1 MELPRNPTNAELLD
15 VSANIGLSAMEYIL
29 KLNSAGQKSELTS
42 HIRSVNKG
50 LVLLNKEWESEIA
63 ELVQDNLSILKED
76 SESPKYSET
85 IKSTLLTRWEY
96 GQAEYKLL
104 EAREQK
110 IIDAN
115 NEITKIHDNW
125 GVLKPSEQS
134 EAFPELL
141 DKVGQN
147 KTRIITNANDKA
159 VDRVSDDLKELQNI
173 LDAANMAKGL
183 DIKKKMDGLQVD
195 LTDMNAGY
203 FKQMARDLGFVEGET
218 VEKISTF
225 QLPKDAYITESGY
238 ADALETL
245 NKYENAVLSS
255 ELKLREQAEIAEDME
270 VFQVMNEWAH
280 APSSST
286 QSHKFQAI
294 TDLVFMDDPGE
305 MLQAPYANMGQSPS
319 TLFLSEADLQDAQGK
334 AKQILDLKAT
344 GKYPQA
350 IAALQN
356 LDLTTKKGYA
366 EIKAN
371 ILEQGIEAQE
381 DKAELLTSN
390 IASNILISTGN
401 LNKHMTTWNS
411 NNFDADEWKLP
422 TITVYSDIDKIK
434 GTVDLNKKLHA
445 DVLDRMVD
453 KAEDWGWRNDLQDRE
468 PYLDDF
474 DKAETYLQKFQA
486 ISQLRNKYLGAD
498 GQDKG
503 LAKDTWKN
511 EQTGKLFIA
520 LLQSFDWLFAADPTG
535 QVTAKTFGD

>member
-1 MELPRNPTNAELLD
+1 
-15 VSANIGLSAMEYIL
+15 
-29 KLNSAGQKSELTS
+29 
-42 HIRSVNKG
+42 
-50 LVLLNKEWESEIA
+50 
-63 ELVQDNLSILKED
+63 
-76 SESPKYSET
+76 
-85 IKSTLLTRWEY
+85 LTRWEY

-159 VDRVSDDLKELQNI
+159 IDRVSDDLKELQNI

-238 ADALETL
+238 ADALKTL

-270 VFQVMNEWAH
+270 VFQVMNEWAI
-280 APSSST
+280 APSSSI

-294 TDLVFMDDPGE
+294 TDLVFQDDPDDMPTS
-305 MLQAPYANMGQSPS
+305 ML
-319 TLFLSEADLQDAQGK
+319 FISEADRHDVK
-334 AKQILDLKAT
+334 NKVKMIEDVRH
-344 GKYPQA
+344 KYPQA
-350 IAALQN
+350 IIALQN
-356 LDLTTKKGYA
+356 LDLATKQGYA
-366 EIKAN
+366 KIKTN

-453 KAEDWGWRNDLQDRE
+453 KAEDWGWWSDLQDRE

-503 LAKDTWKN
+503 LAKDTWKD